1 MGVIQKILTV
11 NHVHLGKGSTDMTVE
26 QLVTG
31 ALEEAFIDMVG
42 ETRPRGYKT
51 FVHAQLS

>member
-42 ETRPRGYKT
+42 ETRRLQ
-51 FVHAQLS
+51 V